1 MSSEI
6 KDAIRRSMAE
16 VSAPQ
21 QRPESSGPVTMLN
34 YDIDPNDVP
43 TLRQLNPTPADF
55 AQLEAARQ
63 HARLVAKY
71 NAWDKMPEGGL
82 AGLANKC
89 TPTARK
95 MHAISR
101 ELGQRLLECGGR
113 VMPFEKPVELPKL
126 DELDQRIVNRDAY
139 EEAVVRLNERMD
151 TQAQQER
158 LNDEPLSMRD
168 YVTAAVDT
176 AAPQGE

>member
-1 MSSEI
+1 MSLRDDI
-6 KDAIRRSMAE
+6 KRAAVE
-16 VSAPQ
+16 ASAPRAQ
-21 QRPESSGPVTMLN
+21 PEDSGPVTMLN
-34 YDIDPNDVP
+34 YDIDRDAVP

-55 AQLEAARQ
+55 AQLEAAQQ

-71 NAWDKMPEGGL
+71 DAWDKMPEGGL

-89 TPTARK
+89 SPTARK

-101 ELGQRLLECGGR
+101 ELGQRLVECNGR
-113 VMPFEKPVELPKL
+113 VMPFEKKVELPKL
-126 DELDQRIVNRDAY
+126 DELDQRIVDRDAF

-158 LNDEPLSMRD
+158 LNAEPLSMRD

>member
-1 MSSEI
+1 MSLKDDI
-6 KDAIRRSMAE
+6 KRSMAE
-16 VSAPQ
+16 VSTPQ
-21 QRPESSGPVTMLN
+21 AQPEDSGPVTMLN

-43 TLRQLNPTPADF
+43 TMRQLNPTPADF
-55 AQLEAARQ
+55 AQLAAAQQ

-101 ELGQRLLECGGR
+101 ELGQRLVECNGR

-126 DELDQRIVNRDAY
+126 DELDQRIVDRDAY
-139 EEAVVRLNERMD
+139 EEGVVRVNERMD
-151 TQAQQER
+151 TQAQQAR
-158 LNDEPLSMRD
+158 LNNAPLSTRD